1 MNEEIRTDK
10 EIIEELVLMLT
21 TDYADLLKSEEDG
34 IEQRLQKLG
43 L

>member
-1 MNEEIRTDK
+1 MTDK

-21 TDYADLLKSEEDG
+21 LDYADLLPEHDQEI
-34 IEQRLQKLG
+34 IEQRLQKMG